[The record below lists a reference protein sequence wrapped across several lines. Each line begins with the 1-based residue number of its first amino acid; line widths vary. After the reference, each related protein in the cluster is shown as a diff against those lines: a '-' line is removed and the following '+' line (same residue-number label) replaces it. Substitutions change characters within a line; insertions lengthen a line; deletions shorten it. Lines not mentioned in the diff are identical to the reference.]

1 MKHLQQ
7 NTNEWL
13 EFRRSKI
20 GSSDAPIIM
29 GKSPWKTPHQLWE
42 EKMGIKD
49 SFFESQTMRRGK
61 DLESEARKAF
71 EAQTGLV
78 VWPDVLTHNEH
89 DFIIA
94 SMDGITMDGG
104 QAVEIKCPG
113 DKTHSMALQ
122 GIIPEHYQIQMQHQL
137 AVAGLKKMFYYSFD
151 GTQGILLELERDE
164 QLIQELIQKEKEF
177 YKYILDNDPPYNQR
191 TDELWQAYAKKWKSI
206 QNDKRVIEVEE
217 KKCREALIELA
228 GEKTSQGSGIRVTK
242 YSRKGRVAYEKVPEL
257 KMVDLEKYR
266 QSTTEAWRISE
277 IVQSI

>member
-13 EFRRSKI
+13 EFRRNKI

-49 SFFESQTMRRGK
+49 SFFESQAMRRGK
-61 DLESEARKAF
+61 DLEPEARTAF
-71 EAQTGLV
+71 EEQTGLV
-78 VWPDVLTHNEH
+78 MWPDVLTHNEH

-94 SMDGITMDGG
+94 SMDGITINGE

-113 DKTHSMALQ
+113 EKTHAMALQ
-122 GIIPEHYQIQMQHQL
+122 GIIPEHYQIQIQHQL
-137 AVAGLKKMFYYSFD
+137 AVTGLKKMFYYSFD
-151 GTQGILLELERDE
+151 GNEGVLLELDRDE
-164 QLIQELIQKEKEF
+164 QLIQELIQKEIEF
-177 YKYILDNDPPYNQR
+177 YRCMQENNPPINER
-191 TDELWQAYAKKWKSI
+191 TDEPWLRYAEKWKRI
-206 QNDKRVIEVEE
+206 QSE
-217 KKCREALIELA
+217 KKTIDEQEKECREALIGLA

-266 QSTTEAWRISE
+266 QSPTEAWRISE
-277 IVQSI
+277 TVPSI